1 MTSVLRFCSWLLVPV
16 LAFCSLAVMAEPID
30 GAAQALHLLGY
41 LGADYPATVAN
52 GQVIDSGEY
61 REQLEFL
68 TVLQGLIVALPARN
82 EQAELQQGVASLR
95 QGIEGRV
102 DGGQVALQAR
112 QLAAT
117 LASAYGVSQT
127 PAITPDPSRGAALQR
142 VPRRQRRG

>member
-1 MTSVLRFCSWLLVPV
+1 
-16 LAFCSLAVMAEPID
+16 MAEPID

-82 EQAELQQGVASLR
+82 EHTELQQGVASLR
-95 QGIEGRV
+95 QGIEQRV

-117 LASAYGVSQT
+117 LASSSSAKPGTFELWSIDSIGNSV
-127 PAITPDPSRGAALQR
+127 
-142 VPRRQRRG
+142 